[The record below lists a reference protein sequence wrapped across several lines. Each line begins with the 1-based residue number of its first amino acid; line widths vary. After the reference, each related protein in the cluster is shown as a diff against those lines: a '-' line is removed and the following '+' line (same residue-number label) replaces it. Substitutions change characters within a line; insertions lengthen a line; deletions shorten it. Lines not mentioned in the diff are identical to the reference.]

1 MMDGVLKSKG
11 SANVVWVL
19 EKPDWML
26 QPTSEWSDE
35 QKELAQQF
43 QAEQKRL
50 DDQRESRKQALEG
63 EVVSHPYCKCRVG
76 DKSIM
81 PKHGCR

>member
-26 QPTSEWSDE
+26 QPVSEWTDE

-63 EVVSHPYCKCRVG
+63 EVVPHP
-76 DKSIM
+76 
-81 PKHGCR
+81 

>member
-1 MMDGVLKSKG
+1 MMNGELKSKAT
-11 SANVVWVL
+11 SNVVWIL

-26 QPTSEWSDE
+26 QSATEWTDE

-50 DDQRESRKQALEG
+50 DEHREWRKQILEG
-63 EVVSHPYCKCRVG
+63 EVVASPC
-76 DKSIM
+76 S
-81 PKHGCR
+81 